1 MSPRTF
7 AIVACIV
14 TGCAAVLSGQPSDRQ
29 NERTPEE
36 VRAGWVSLFD
46 GKTTRGWRSPSSD
59 QFPDGYWRIEDG
71 FLRGAA
77 VGTRGVD
84 LQTTEKFRH
93 FELQFEW
100 KIAPGGN
107 SGLKYLVGSS
117 QKLVFEGNGLP
128 QLEGTTQPGPNAIY
142 REFTSGMEY
151 QMVDDAGHPDGKSP
165 LTLSGAL
172 YQFAGLE
179 RSHARPAGQL
189 NQSKLVVNRS
199 RIEHWL
205 NGTRVVAVDTAS
217 EEFRSAASK
226 APGRTRRALNYLS
239 QEGPIAIQSH
249 TGAVWIRSVKLRR
262 LNPLP

>member
-7 AIVACIV
+7 VIVACIV

-29 NERTPEE
+29 NELTPEE

-59 QFPDGYWRIEDG
+59 QFPDGFWRIEDG

-84 LQTTEKFRH
+84 LQTTKKFRH

-117 QKLVFEGNGLP
+117 QKLVFDP
-128 QLEGTTQPGPNAIY
+128 SSTVP
-142 REFTSGMEY
+142 
-151 QMVDDAGHPDGKSP
+151 
-165 LTLSGAL
+165 
-172 YQFAGLE
+172 
-179 RSHARPAGQL
+179 
-189 NQSKLVVNRS
+189 
-199 RIEHWL
+199 
-205 NGTRVVAVDTAS
+205 
-217 EEFRSAASK
+217 
-226 APGRTRRALNYLS
+226 
-239 QEGPIAIQSH
+239 
-249 TGAVWIRSVKLRR
+249 
-262 LNPLP
+262 